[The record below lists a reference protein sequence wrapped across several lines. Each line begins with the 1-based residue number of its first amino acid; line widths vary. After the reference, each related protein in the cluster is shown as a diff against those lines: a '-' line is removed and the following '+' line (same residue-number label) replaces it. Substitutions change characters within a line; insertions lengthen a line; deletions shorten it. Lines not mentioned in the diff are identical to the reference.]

1 MDILT
6 LKNRMT
12 LNLPIYLEDKN
23 IDVIEILDLFNLAEV
38 RNKYNQKSFVIDV
51 GVLTESP
58 IKELSIP
65 ISFLTNGGKY
75 E

>member
-1 MDILT
+1 LDILT
-6 LKNRMT
+6 LKNRIT

-23 IDVIEILDLFNLAEV
+23 VDIVEIFDLFNLVEV
-38 RNKYNQKSFVIDV
+38 KNKDNEKSFVIDA
-51 GVLTESP
+51 GALTESP

-65 ISFLTNGGKY
+65 ICFLTNGGKY

>member
-6 LKNRMT
+6 LKNRIT

-23 IDVIEILDLFNLAEV
+23 VDVVEIIDLFNLVEV
-38 RNKYNQKSFVIDV
+38 KNKDNEKSFVIDI
-51 GVLTESP
+51 GALNGSP

-65 ISFLTNGGKY
+65 ICFLTNGR
-75 E
+75 

>member
-12 LNLPIYLEDKN
+12 LNLPIYLENKN
-23 IDVIEILDLFNLAEV
+23 VDVVEIIHLFNLVEV
-38 RNKYNQKSFVIDV
+38 KNKDNKKSFVIDV
-51 GVLTESP
+51 GALTGSP

-65 ISFLTNGGKY
+65 ICFLQMGGKY

>member
-6 LKNRMT
+6 LKNRIT

-23 IDVIEILDLFNLAEV
+23 VYIVEVIDLFNLAEV
-38 RNKYNQKSFVIDV
+38 KNENKQKSFIIDI
-51 GVLTESP
+51 GALTEMP

-65 ISFLTNGGKY
+65 ICFLAKGR
-75 E
+75 